1 MKPVDLN
8 CDMGESFGIYKL
20 GLDEEVIKYISSA
33 NIACGFHAGDPVVM
47 AKTVRLAKEHG
58 VNVGAHPG
66 YPDLVGFGRR
76 VMHVDREELKQSL
89 IYQIGALQ
97 AIAESQGV
105 QLKHVKPHGALN
117 NQAATD
123 LDLART
129 IAEAIAAVSE
139 DLIFIAMA
147 GTAMCQAAEEFGL
160 TVAREAF
167 ADRAYND
174 DGTLVSR
181 KQPGA
186 VIHDPDQ
193 VLERVQ
199 RMVNDGVVISING
212 KELPVEV
219 DTICVHGDTKEAVAM
234 VRKLSEGLQVRPLG
248 SK

>member
-76 VMHVDREELKQSL
+76 IMHVDREELKQSL

-160 TVAREAF
+160 PVAREAF

-199 RMVNDGVVISING
+199 RMVNEGVVISING